1 MKRKLFKT
9 IILSLVIAT
18 AALACSCTF
27 LNKSGQTINE
37 PDITVDYLQ
46 GEYRD
51 QLIRDGAVEIMGSAE
66 VIASDDGM
74 RHVIIHEKEFVEDDN
89 YPNGFYIADKNKS
102 TEAFLPDEARIT
114 FLDGGASEPDI
125 LGPDDFIT
133 AYEQENTEYGENSMY
148 SITSFYD
155 TKLYNFYLFDDQILL
170 MLAKYI
176 P

>member
-9 IILSLVIAT
+9 IALFLVLAT
-18 AALACSCTF
+18 AALTCGCTLF
-27 LNKSGQTINE
+27 NTSGQTINE

-51 QLIRDGAVEIMGSAE
+51 QLIRDGAVEITGSAE
-66 VIASDDGM
+66 VIVSDDGM
-74 RHVIIHEKEFVEDDN
+74 RHVIIHEKEFVEDDS

-102 TEAFLPDEARIT
+102 MEAFLPDEARIT
-114 FLDGGASEPDI
+114 FLEGGASEPDI

-133 AYEQENTEYGENSMY
+133 AYKQENAKYGENSMY
-148 SITSFYD
+148 SVTSFYD
-155 TKLYNFYLFDDQILL
+155 TKLYTFYLFDDQILL